1 MNRTPVFRQPDP
13 SDACAAPAVIRGFT
27 LIKLLILLVLVGSV
41 ILIPRESGI
50 VAPGLD
56 PPPAIILAGEL
67 RLTGQGTPG
76 ASVEVLANERVL
88 GSDTVDGDGRWEVSA
103 SVTAGAYRLL
113 AQAVLAGNERLADD
127 GGEAELAVVDR
138 PTLEI
143 TPARIA
149 GAGAEVTLF
158 GAGTP
163 GSTLRL
169 TGNEE
174 TVATIQ
180 VGTAGD
186 WEQVLASL
194 PVPSESV
201 FVAHVVDGTG
211 ANLGSSL
218 PRALSLLAPAPLAI
232 ERTIFAQPA
241 RNRRTN
247 LVDGD
252 LQVSGTGEPG
262 TQVALWRD
270 GERITAATTVGGDG
284 TWTVATQQSLR
295 PGEQPFGAHMTA
307 PGGHLLAERAFTVTV
322 PAPPTL
328 AADGGETDV
337 DDVLLSG
344 TGQPQEALTLYVN
357 DSELDRIAAD
367 ESGQWQY
374 TTRLKVGSH
383 RILARA
389 NSGLDSDPAEVKVA
403 LARPLITGQSRDEV
417 GNVMP
422 GFFGEGRPNVVLEI
436 LEGDSVIGQARVDA
450 SGQWVC
456 TCTLAP
462 GEHTVFVREADEPER
477 SSRPLT
483 ITVAN
488 PVPAFVPGP
497 AAPEAPPFRCP
508 DPSPPGVVEG
518 QIYTVGCGESLS
530 LIATRLGSSVD
541 ALLAHNPQLSDP
553 ARVYFGQGLNVP
565 AGAACLDPAG
575 VNAD

>member
-1 MNRTPVFRQPDP
+1 MTRTPVFRRPDP
-13 SDACAAPAVIRGFT
+13 SDACATPAVIRGFT
-27 LIKLLILLVLVGSV
+27 VIKLLILLILAGSL
-41 ILIPRESGI
+41 ILIPRAPGI

-56 PPPAIILAGEL
+56 PAPATILAGEL

-76 ASVEVLANERVL
+76 ASVEVLANDRIL
-88 GSDTVDGDGRWEVSA
+88 GSDTVDRDGRWEVSA
-103 SVTAGAYRLL
+103 SFTAGAYRLL
-113 AQAVLAGNERLADD
+113 AQAVFAGNERLADD

-138 PTLEI
+138 PTLELSA
-143 TPARIA
+143 PRMG
-149 GAGAEVTLF
+149 GAAAEVTLF

-174 TVATIQ
+174 SIATIQ
-180 VGTAGD
+180 VGTAGN
-186 WEQVLASL
+186 WEEVLASL
-194 PVPSESV
+194 PVPSETV
-201 FVAHVVDGTG
+201 FVVHVVDGTE
-211 ANLGSSL
+211 AILGSSE
-218 PRALSLLAPAPLAI
+218 PRSLSLFAPAPLAI
-232 ERTIFAQPA
+232 ERTIFGHPA
-241 RNRRTN
+241 RSDRLN

-262 TQVALWRD
+262 AQVTLWRN
-270 GERITAATTVGGDG
+270 GVRITAAATVGADG
-284 TWTVATQQSLR
+284 TWTTTTSQSLR
-295 PGEQPFGAHMTA
+295 PGEHPFGARMTT
-307 PGGHLLAERAFTVTV
+307 PGGQLLAEKAFAVTV

-344 TGQPQEALTLYVN
+344 TSQPQEALTLYVN
-357 DSELDRIAAD
+357 DGELDRIEAD

-403 LARPLITGQSRDEV
+403 LARPRITGQSRDEA
-417 GNVMP
+417 GNAVP
-422 GFFGEGRPNVVLEI
+422 GFFGEGRPNVALEI

-450 SGQWVC
+450 GGRWVC

-462 GEHTVFVREADEPER
+462 GEHTVSVREADEPER
-477 SSRPLT
+477 SSQPLT

-497 AAPEAPPFRCP
+497 AVPEAPPFRCP

-518 QIYTVGCGESLS
+518 QIYSVGCGESLS

-553 ARVYFGQGLNVP
+553 ARVYFGQRLNVP
-565 AGAACLDPAG
+565 AGAACLDPDG
-575 VNAD
+575 D